1 MDALMQRLTDAFNLR
16 QYEKNKTLTALS
28 EKLGISVPSLIVGG
42 VTLALFLII
51 FNYGVSMLTALV
63 GFIYPAYMSFKVVES
78 THIPIGAAL
87 SSNFGKDDYRNELRR
102 WLTYW
107 IVYSLVVCLDPILH
121 MIFGFLGPLYHV
133 GKVLFFV
140 FMFHPATKGSVLVL
154 MQASTALELR

>member
-87 SSNFGKDDYRNELRR
+87 SSNFGKDE
-102 WLTYW
+102 
-107 IVYSLVVCLDPILH
+107 
-121 MIFGFLGPLYHV
+121 
-133 GKVLFFV
+133 VLWC
-140 FMFHPATKGSVLVL
+140 AWT
-154 MQASTALELR
+154 QYCT